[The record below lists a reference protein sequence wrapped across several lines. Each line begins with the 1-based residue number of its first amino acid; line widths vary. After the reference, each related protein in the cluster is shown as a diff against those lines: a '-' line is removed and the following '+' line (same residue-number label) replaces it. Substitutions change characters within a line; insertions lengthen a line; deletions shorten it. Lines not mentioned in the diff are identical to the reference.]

1 MTLTILYSVRSLLL
15 PACHGSHRSLSLVPS
30 HPWWV
35 RGDKPAPGEE
45 FPGISLRAEPRAVL
59 PWDSVPAELHPE
71 REMGE
76 KEGFG
81 VGLFFFLALFLKP
94 SLSPSLK
101 PS

>member
-1 MTLTILYSVRSLLL
+1 MRE
-15 PACHGSHRSLSLVPS
+15 
-30 HPWWV
+30 
-35 RGDKPAPGEE
+35 DKPAPGEE

-81 VGLFFFLALFLKP
+81 VGFFFFGAVFEAEFIPLVKTQLKTRRAERVPSSRPRLFTLQ
-94 SLSPSLK
+94 
-101 PS
+101 